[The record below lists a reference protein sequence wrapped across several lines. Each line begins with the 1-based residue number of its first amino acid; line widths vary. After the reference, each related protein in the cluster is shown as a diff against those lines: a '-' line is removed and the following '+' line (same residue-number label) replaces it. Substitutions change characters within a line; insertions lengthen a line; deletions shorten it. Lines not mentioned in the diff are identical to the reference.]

1 MLQVQSQFGGGI
13 GFIQI
18 NYADRWRIVAG
29 LQDAVDG
36 GIARLQS
43 QRIQFAFLME
53 DQVQWVAVVIQI
65 FVEQN
70 ISEDTAPAG
79 KHIGNVTIINVDEFF
94 RLEERRGGL
103 AGLRSGNG
111 FPERGIR
118 QGQLAV
124 GN

>member
-1 MLQVQSQFGGGI
+1 MLQVQSQFGSGI
-13 GFIQI
+13 GSVQI
-18 NYADRWRIVAG
+18 NYVDRWRVVAG

-43 QRIQFAFLME
+43 QRIQFALIVE
-53 DQVQWVAVVIQI
+53 DQVQRVAVVIQI

-70 ISEDTAPAG
+70 FSEDTAPAG

-94 RLEERRGGL
+94 RLKERRGGL
-103 AGLRSGNG
+103 AGLRSRKG
-111 FPERGIR
+111 FPERGVR